1 VVRDAADVVVV
12 FRDTRAL
19 APAEIA
25 AAVETLSDE
34 ERARFDHFHFAE
46 DARDYAA
53 AHALLR
59 VTLSKDT
66 ERSPRNWQFERT
78 AAGKPVLAGDDA
90 SHASFSLTH
99 TRGMVACAV
108 TTGADVGVGVDIE
121 RIDREVDVARI
132 ASRFFA
138 ASEIGGLARVD
149 EPLRRHRFFDVWTL
163 KEALVKALGGSLLRS
178 LDAAA
183 FDVERLDADNTI
195 VLSAPPDV
203 LSGPWQFALFS
214 PASEFRGALAVR
226 RQRERS
232 PLAVTIRSD
241 NLLSHHPAD

>member
-1 VVRDAADVVVV
+1 MLRDAADVLVL

-34 ERARFDHFHFAE
+34 ERVRFDHFHFAE

-66 ERSPRNWQFERT
+66 ERSPRSWQFERM

-90 SHASFSLTH
+90 SLASFSLTH

-108 TTGADVGVGVDIE
+108 ATRADVDVGVDIE
-121 RIDREVDVARI
+121 RIDHEVDVARI

-138 ASEIGGLARVD
+138 AAEIGGLSRVD
-149 EPLRRHRFFDVWTL
+149 ESLRRHRFFDIWTL

-178 LDAAA
+178 LDGLA

-195 VLSAPPDV
+195 VLSAPPDI

-214 PASEFRGALAVR
+214 PAPEFRGALAVR
-226 RQRERS
+226 RRREEA
-232 PLAVTIRSD
+232 PLAVTIRSH